1 MTAVPPAAESLDTGT
16 PHPARVYDWF
26 LGGTDH
32 YTADAELGRQLVALD
47 ASTKYCAQHNR
58 WFMQRAT
65 RHLAGAVGIRQFLDL
80 GSGIPTEP
88 NLHRIAQG
96 IAPEARVVY
105 VDNDPIVLAHAGP
118 LMAGTAEGAS
128 TFLQADVREPDRI
141 LELAS
146 TVLDFDRPVALSLVA
161 LLHFVSDEDGAREI
175 VDRLVDALAPGS
187 HLVLSQMAGDWIP
200 ERTDRAVEMHKA
212 GGVTLVPRSRARVER
227 LFEHF
232 DLLEPG
238 LVWPPD
244 WRPELGVGEVRDEGT
259 PVPLYAG
266 VGRKR

>member
-1 MTAVPPAAESLDTGT
+1 
-16 PHPARVYDWF
+16 
-26 LGGTDH
+26 
-32 YTADAELGRQLVALD
+32 
-47 ASTKYCAQHNR
+47 
-58 WFMQRAT
+58 MQRAT

-105 VDNDPIVLAHAGP
+105 VDNDPIALAHAAP
-118 LMAGTAEGAS
+118 PRARAPS
-128 TFLQADVREPDRI
+128 PQADVREPDRI

-146 TVLDFDRPVALSLVA
+146 SVLDFDR
-161 LLHFVSDEDGAREI
+161 
-175 VDRLVDALAPGS
+175 
-187 HLVLSQMAGDWIP
+187 
-200 ERTDRAVEMHKA
+200 AVEMYRA

-227 LFEHF
+227 LFERF
-232 DLLEPG
+232 GLLEPG